1 MAGLITIGD
10 VRKSGHCVAGARRWF
25 ESYDFDFR
33 AFIENGLPEA
43 ELAATGDALA
53 LQVIADKNAREA
65 ANG

>member
-25 ESYDFDFR
+25 ESYGFDFR
-33 AFIENGLPEA
+33 AFVENGLPE
-43 ELAATGDALA
+43 ESLAATDDALA
-53 LQVIADKNAREA
+53 LGVIADKNAREA